1 MILMSKILKWVV
13 HKIVKLFFILPEMSG
28 FYYKSFY
35 KRKMTRRYL
44 NTF

>member
-1 MILMSKILKWVV
+1 MVLMSKILKWVV
-13 HKIVKLFFILPEMSG
+13 HKIVKLEMSG